1 MTKCS
6 RIWLPYI
13 ADKVI
18 LGTWDQK
25 FQQFSKWV
33 KCWKQLPLIEEAY
46 QQTETVHMCLHTL
59 WGLRTLEKK
68 KNLKKRLLGLHC
80 LLPSCINLV
89 HHRVAF
95 GIPLPSTGLQTNG
108 IPKTWL
114 LKSTAK
120 DFSKDFI
127 SYFIICN
134 IWNRMVILLK
144 ILTPTTYNKI
154 QSNLASSNILQRVTV
169 CIQDWNFQQ
178 FLKRLKCLKELFL

>member
-1 MTKCS
+1 MQQDLASLHSWQSYPWHLGSEVSAIFKMSEMLEAVTLDRRGLSTNWDCS
-6 RIWLPYI
+6 YVFTHIMGSWNF
-13 ADKVI
+13 
-18 LGTWDQK
+18 G
-25 FQQFSKWV
+25 
-33 KCWKQLPLIEEAY
+33 
-46 QQTETVHMCLHTL
+46 
-59 WGLRTLEKK
+59 KK
-68 KNLKKRLLGLHC
+68 KEILKKRLLGLHC

-154 QSNLASSNILQRVTV
+154 QSNLASSNILQRVTL

>member
-1 MTKCS
+1 M
-6 RIWLPYI
+6 
-13 ADKVI
+13 A
-18 LGTWDQK
+18 LGIRSFSN
-25 FQQFSKWV
+25 FQNEWNVGSSYPWSKR
-33 KCWKQLPLIEEAY
+33 LINKLRLFICVYTHYGVLE
-46 QQTETVHMCLHTL
+46 L
-59 WGLRTLEKK
+59 WKK
-68 KNLKKRLLGLHC
+68 KEILKKRLLGLHC

-144 ILTPTTYNKI
+144 ILTLTTYNKI
-154 QSNLASSNILQRVTV
+154 Q
-169 CIQDWNFQQ
+169 
-178 FLKRLKCLKELFL
+178 